1 MSKQRKTTEKNGDL
15 IKGLFNELGW
25 RLERHILELDTVE
38 RALKFLDSRR
48 QELQRSFGAW
58 VGDSVDEKNYGSHQ
72 SRLPGYEARGLSKD
86 LRHFLTG
93 EFDVTTRMD
102 TRLLEILSTPRC
114 RSFLSAFLQTD
125 HYYIHYPPMVRFKI
139 ADASSSLVP
148 VHQDAPYNAHLS
160 DFVTVWVPLV
170 DIDDECGG
178 IIAYEGSHQTELM
191 EHKASGAWANKA
203 TADTSAYTAHHI
215 HMNAGDALLFP
226 PTLLHES
233 APHRSARVRYSID
246 FRVIRDKKSTT
257 KSYYDPF
264 TEKITEV
271 KITG

>member
-1 MSKQRKTTEKNGDL
+1 MTKQPKTTDKNGDL
-15 IKGLFNELGW
+15 IKGMFNELGW
-25 RLERHILELDTVE
+25 RLERNILEVDTVK
-38 RALKFLDSRR
+38 RALDFLDSRR
-48 QELQRSFGAW
+48 QELQRSFGDW
-58 VGDSVDEKNYGSHQ
+58 VGDSVDEKTYASYQ
-72 SRLPGYEARGLSKD
+72 ARLPSYEARGLSKD

-93 EFDVTTRMD
+93 EFDVATRMD

-114 RSFLSAFLQTD
+114 RAFLSAFLQTD
-125 HYYIHYPPMVRFKI
+125 QYYIHYPPMVRFKI
-139 ADASSSLVP
+139 ADASSSIVP
-148 VHQDAPYNAHLS
+148 VHQDALYNTHLS

-178 IIAYEGSHQTELM
+178 IIAYEGSHQTELI

-203 TADTSAYTAHHI
+203 TADTSTYPAHHI

-233 APHRSARVRYSID
+233 APHRSARIRYSID

-257 KSYYDPF
+257 KSSFDPLA
-264 TEKITEV
+264 KSVTEV
-271 KITG
+271 K